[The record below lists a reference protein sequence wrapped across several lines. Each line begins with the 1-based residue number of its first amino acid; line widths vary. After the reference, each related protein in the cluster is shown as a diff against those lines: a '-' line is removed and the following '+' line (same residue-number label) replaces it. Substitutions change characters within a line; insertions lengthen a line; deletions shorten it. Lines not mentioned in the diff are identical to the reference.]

1 VSTLRCISPIDESVF
16 ATRDTLPFEAA
27 QAKVLAARAAQ
38 RAWAARPLA
47 ERISLV
53 RAGVARLGAMGGEV
67 VTELAHMTGR
77 PVRYGGEFGGVDERA
92 SYMADIADAALAP
105 MVIEN
110 TDAFERR
117 IAREPHGVVLVVS
130 P

>member
-1 VSTLRCISPIDESVF
+1 M
-16 ATRDTLPFEAA
+16 
-27 QAKVLAARAAQ
+27 LAARAAQ

-53 RAGVARLGAMGGEV
+53 RAGVARLGAMGGGV
-67 VTELAHMTGR
+67 VTELAHMMGR

-92 SYMADIADAALAP
+92 SYMVDIADAALAP
-105 MVIEN
+105 MVIEK